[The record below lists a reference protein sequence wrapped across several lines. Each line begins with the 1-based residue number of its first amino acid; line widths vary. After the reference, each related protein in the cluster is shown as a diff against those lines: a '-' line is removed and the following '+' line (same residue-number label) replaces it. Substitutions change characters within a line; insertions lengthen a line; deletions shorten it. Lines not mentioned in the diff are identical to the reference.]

1 MQWSEA
7 LQHHSEA
14 AAELLRG
21 AGGVAPER
29 WSEPLGVGKWTPAQV
44 VQHLILAYE
53 AMLRELSGGPGM
65 RVRTR
70 RWQRLV
76 LRWTVLPR
84 LLRSGEF
91 PRARAPRETVPADSP
106 TDQGE
111 AMEAFRRRA
120 AEFEEAVRM
129 ARSRRPR
136 ATLVHAY
143 FGPMVL
149 RDVVVLCGWHIL
161 HHRSQLPS

>member
-1 MQWSEA
+1 MQWNDA
-7 LQHHSEA
+7 LKHHAEA

-21 AGGVAPER
+21 AGSVAPER
-29 WSEPLGVGKWTPAQV
+29 WSEPLGTGKWTPAQV

-53 AMLRELSGGPGM
+53 AMLQELSGGPGM
-65 RVRTR
+65 RVRTG

-106 TDQGE
+106 ADQGE
-111 AMEAFRRRA
+111 TLEAFRRRA
-120 AEFEEAVRM
+120 AEFAEAVRI
-129 ARSRRPR
+129 ARGRGRR

-143 FGPMVL
+143 FGPMSL
-149 RDVVVLCGWHIL
+149 RDVVVLCGWHLL
-161 HHRSQLPS
+161 HHRRQLP